1 MTFIFAHTGH
11 WITSLIYAAPVV
23 LLVALLV
30 ADHMRNRRRDK
41 AKVGSA
47 ADPVEAQ
54 AEPAKAQKPHNPA

>member
-30 ADHMRNRRRDK
+30 ADHMRNRRREK
-41 AKVGSA
+41 AKVSSA
-47 ADPVEAQ
+47 AGPVEAQ
-54 AEPAKAQKPHNPA
+54 AEPTRDQKPHNPA